1 MGWMLC
7 TVSKGLLWLQGL
19 TGSVRILGRGEG
31 GGRGM
36 ELHRKGHGLGFG
48 IWGVLSFSTL
58 SVWGFLGGSVIKNP
72 PTNKGDT
79 GSIPGSGRSPGE
91 KKRQPTPVF
100 LPGKSHGQRR
110 LGVQS
115 MVLTKLAMAEQAYTL
130 EDGEGSDKR
139 KRREVGFGEKRNRG
153 RKGVCFEGEGN
164 SFAV

>member
-1 MGWMLC
+1 
-7 TVSKGLLWLQGL
+7 
-19 TGSVRILGRGEG
+19 
-31 GGRGM
+31 M
-36 ELHRKGHGLGFG
+36 ELHRKGPGLGFG

-110 LGVQS
+110 LGGHS
-115 MVLTKLAMAEQAYTL
+115 PWGHKE
-130 EDGEGSDKR
+130 SDTTDR
-139 KRREVGFGEKRNRG
+139 LNTHIHL
-153 RKGVCFEGEGN
+153 
-164 SFAV
+164 